1 MNKYWIVFKKS
12 LKSETIYR
20 AATLSG
26 VAGSLLGFFMQ
37 VFLWKALLG
46 AGVRQ
51 DTSFSDMLLY
61 VIINSFMLEL
71 TRTNVAAII
80 ENSMIDGTISMELLR
95 PMSYK
100 TYLLTSALGKNTY
113 GTLTRTIPA
122 LIISAFFVK
131 GVSIPD
137 LYSFLLFVVSAFL
150 GILLMFEVT
159 YLAGLLAFWLQ
170 RCWFIEFYLM
180 GFERIFGGT
189 MIPIWFYPEFLK
201 KMSFFLPFRYMTF
214 EPINF
219 FLGKTPATEAWL
231 PVLMALFWLVVLNVL
246 DRCMWQMAVKRL
258 TVNGG

>member
-1 MNKYWIVFKKS
+1 
-12 LKSETIYR
+12 
-20 AATLSG
+20 
-26 VAGSLLGFFMQ
+26 MQ

-51 DTSFSDMLLY
+51 GTSFSDMLLY

-113 GTLTRTIPA
+113 GTLTRTIPV

-137 LYSFLLFVVSAFL
+137 LHSFLLFVVSAFL

-219 FLGKTPATEAWL
+219 FLGKTPAREAWL

>member
-1 MNKYWIVFKKS
+1 MKKYWIVFKKS

-20 AATLSG
+20 SATLAG
-26 VAGSLLGFFMQ
+26 IAGSLLGFFLQ

-71 TRTNVAAII
+71 TRTNVAGII

-100 TYLLTSALGKNTY
+100 TYLLMNALGKNTY
-113 GTLTRTIPA
+113 GTLTRTVPVF
-122 LIISAFFVK
+122 IISAFLVQ
-131 GVSIPD
+131 GVSMPD
-137 LYSFLLFVVSAFL
+137 LYSLLLFIVSAFL

-170 RCWFIEFYLM
+170 RCWFISFYLM
-180 GFERIFGGT
+180 GLERIFGGT
-189 MIPIWFYPEFLK
+189 MIPIWFYPNFLK
-201 KMSFFLPFRYMTF
+201 RMSFFLPFRYMTF

-219 FLGKTPATEAWL
+219 FLGKTPPEEAWL
-231 PVLMALFWLVVLNVL
+231 PVFMALFWLAVLNIL
-246 DRCMWQMAVKRL
+246 DKCIWQMAVKRL

>member
-1 MNKYWIVFKKS
+1 MKKYWIVFKKS

-20 AATLSG
+20 SATLAG
-26 VAGSLLGFFMQ
+26 IAGSLLGFFMQ

-71 TRTNVAAII
+71 TRTNVAGII
-80 ENSMIDGTISMELLR
+80 ENSMTDGTISMELLR

-100 TYLLTSALGKNTY
+100 TYLLMNALGKNTY
-113 GTLTRTIPA
+113 GTLTRTVPV
-122 LIISAFFVK
+122 LIVSAFMVQ
-131 GVSIPD
+131 GVPMPD
-137 LYSFLLFVVSAFL
+137 LHSLLLFIVSAFL

-180 GFERIFGGT
+180 GLERIFGGT
-189 MIPIWFYPEFLK
+189 MIPIWFYPDFLK

-219 FLGKTPATEAWL
+219 FLGKTPLEEAWL
-231 PVLMALFWLVVLNVL
+231 PVFMALFWLAVLNVL
-246 DRCMWQMAVKRL
+246 DKCVWQMAVKRL

>member
-1 MNKYWIVFKKS
+1 MKKYWTVFKKS

-20 AATLSG
+20 PAALAG
-26 VAGSLLGFFMQ
+26 IAGSLLGFFMQ

-46 AGVRQ
+46 SGARQ
-51 DTSFSDMLLY
+51 DASFSDMLLFI
-61 VIINSFMLEL
+61 IINSFMLEL
-71 TRTNVAAII
+71 TRTNVAGII

-100 TYLLTSALGKNTY
+100 TFLLMNALGKNTY
-113 GTLTRTIPA
+113 GTLTRTVPI
-122 LIISAFFVK
+122 LIISIFLIS
-131 GVSIPD
+131 GTPLPT
-137 LYSFLLFVVSAFL
+137 LYHFILFIMSAFL

-159 YLAGLLAFWLQ
+159 YLAGLSAFWLQ

-189 MIPIWFYPEFLK
+189 MVPIWFYPEWLK

-219 FLGKTPATEAWL
+219 FLGKTPVEEAWF
-231 PVLMALFWLVVLNVL
+231 PILMALFWLMALNVL
-246 DRCMWQMAVKRL
+246 DKCIWQMAVKRL